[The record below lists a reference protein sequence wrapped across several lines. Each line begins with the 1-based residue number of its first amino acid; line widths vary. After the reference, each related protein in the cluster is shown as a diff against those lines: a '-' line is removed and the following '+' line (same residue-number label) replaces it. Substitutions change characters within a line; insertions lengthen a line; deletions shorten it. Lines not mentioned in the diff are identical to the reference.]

1 MTGETPKVSDRL
13 CEYAVSLGFDD
24 LPAEVVER
32 TKQLFLDFLA
42 CTLGGHRIADSSA
55 PITRGVANLVRGAQG
70 ACTVIGRI
78 QPVVATRS
86 V

>member
-1 MTGETPKVSDRL
+1 MTGETPKISNRL
-13 CEYAVSLGFDD
+13 CEYAASLGFEN

-55 PITRGVANLVRGAQG
+55 PITRGERLLLVGFVGGAEQRPESL
-70 ACTVIGRI
+70 AAL
-78 QPVVATRS
+78 PL
-86 V
+86 